1 MVYIKD
7 GLLRPVSVFRHIVV
21 LLLLN
26 HLRGGQSQETGPPQL
41 VVAMLG
47 DDIILPCQL
56 EPPMNAVSMTMEWG
70 RRDLEP
76 RFVLVWHD
84 GQELLTDQ
92 NKAYKGRASVSINN
106 LTLGDFSLRL
116 SSVKISDSGTYRC
129 YFPKLNKEYL
139 VELLVGAASSPAI
152 SLAGIH
158 KATSGVMLDCR
169 SEGWYPEPEVL
180 WLDGE
185 GNLLSAGPPET
196 VRGPDDLYTVSS
208 RVTVEKRPSNRFTCR
223 VQQKNI
229 NQTRETHIYVPEDFF
244 VSPSSCSAS
253 VAMSVLFGLMFVLT
267 VVLFVWKW
275 RQNKI
280 EIKKQLKNENKEEE
294 KTTGFNKATEQQGL
308 IKAKVSREQLMEE
321 NKKIKEELQKKDK
334 DMTQVIDTLT
344 ELGQE
349 LKKQKKQLHDQKEKA
364 EKQAKENEE
373 KVNSVE
379 KEVSE
384 KEGDKIAIK
393 AQGYLKLKEI
403 ITKNKWNLEDR
414 KKELKQLEMI
424 TERLMKRTYDDF
436 KRITENLKEGQHTK
450 PHGANKETTGQDRGH
465 LEET

>member
-106 LTLGDFSLRL
+106 LTLGDFSLTL

-196 VRGPDDLYTVSS
+196 VRGPDDLYTVQHCFCFN
-208 RVTVEKRPSNRFTCR
+208 T
-223 VQQKNI
+223 
-229 NQTRETHIYVPEDFF
+229 
-244 VSPSSCSAS
+244 
-253 VAMSVLFGLMFVLT
+253 
-267 VVLFVWKW
+267 
-275 RQNKI
+275 
-280 EIKKQLKNENKEEE
+280 EIKKQLKNKNQEAD
-294 KTTGFNKATEQQGL
+294 KTIEQQGL
-308 IKAKVSREQLMEE
+308 MTAKVSREQLMEE

-349 LKKQKKQLHDQKEKA
+349 LKKQKEQLHDQKEKA

-393 AQGYLKLKEI
+393 AHGYLKLKEI
-403 ITKNKWNLEDR
+403 ITKNSWNLEER
-414 KKELKQLEMI
+414 KKVLQKLEMD
-424 TERLMKRTYDDF
+424 TMKRTYDIN
-436 KRITENLKEGQHTK
+436 KITENLKEGNYTK
-450 PHGANKETTGQDRGH
+450 PHGANKETTGQDRGYS
-465 LEET
+465 EET